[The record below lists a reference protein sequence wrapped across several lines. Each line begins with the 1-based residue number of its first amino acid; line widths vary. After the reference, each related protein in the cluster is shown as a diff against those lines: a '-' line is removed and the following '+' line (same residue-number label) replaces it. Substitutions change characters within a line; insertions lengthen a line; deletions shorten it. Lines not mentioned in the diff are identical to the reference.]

1 MQAIL
6 EVIEKGRSFSNLL
19 GVLDGAGAEHIK
31 ELGNAP
37 SALITHLLSISG
49 KRVQA

>member
-6 EVIEKGRSFSNLL
+6 EVVDKGAAFSRLL

-37 SALITHLLSISG
+37 SALITQLLSISG